1 MIGEAQTVVAP
12 APPTSLF
19 DRFWP
24 AGALAAAATLN
35 LVWMCFVGYGVFK
48 LLELAFS

>member
-1 MIGEAQTVVAP
+1 MDSEAQAVVAP
-12 APPTSLF
+12 TRPISLF

-24 AGALAAAATLN
+24 AGALAAAATVTLA
-35 LVWMCFVGYGVFK
+35 WMCFVGYGVFK

>member
-1 MIGEAQTVVAP
+1 MVGEAQAVVAP
-12 APPTSLF
+12 TRPISLF

-24 AGALAAAATLN
+24 AGALAAAATVN
-35 LVWMCFVGYGVFK
+35 LAWMCFLGYGVFK